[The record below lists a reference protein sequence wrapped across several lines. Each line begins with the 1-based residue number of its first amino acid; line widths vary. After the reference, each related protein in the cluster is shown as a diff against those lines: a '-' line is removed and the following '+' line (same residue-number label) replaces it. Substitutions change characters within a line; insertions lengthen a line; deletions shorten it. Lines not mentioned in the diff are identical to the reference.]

1 MGGSATRIE
10 DPVSA
15 RRVIARGSRIKQEGE
30 GNMSNRLFQGV
41 VHQMREAID
50 RTIGVIDE
58 SMSIIACSDLGRIGE
73 VAEAIT
79 TESFTAQEAFVRD
92 GYTYK
97 TFGSRPRSEHILF
110 VEGTDDQAAKFAS
123 LLAVS
128 LASIKQYYD
137 EKYDRGNFVKNVIL
151 DNILPGDIYL
161 KARELRFNNDVNRVV
176 LLIRISSRTDVSAY
190 DVVQNLFPD
199 KNKDF
204 VININETDI
213 ALVKEIRA
221 GIESK
226 DLEKLARSIVDT
238 LSSEFYTQATV
249 GIGTV
254 VEGIKDLARSFK
266 EAQVAL
272 EVGKVFDTEKV
283 IVNYDNLGI
292 ARLIYQLPTTL
303 CEMFLREVFK
313 KGSIDSLDQ
322 ETLFTIQRFFEN
334 NLNVSETSRKLFVH
348 RNTLVYRLEKIKR
361 LTGLDLREFD
371 DAIVFKVALMVK
383 KYLMANPV
391 KY

>member
-1 MGGSATRIE
+1 MSSRMFQ
-10 DPVSA
+10 S
-15 RRVIARGSRIKQEGE
+15 VI
-30 GNMSNRLFQGV
+30 M
-41 VHQMREAID
+41 QMKDASD

-58 SMSIIACSDLGRIGE
+58 TSAIIACSDLGRIGE
-73 VAEAIT
+73 ISNTIT
-79 TESFTAQEAFVRD
+79 AESFAATDTFVSGD
-92 GYTYK
+92 YTYK
-97 TFGSRPRSEHILF
+97 PFGSQPNSEYILF
-110 VEGTDDQAAKFAS
+110 VSGNDEQAEKYAA

-128 LASIKQYYD
+128 LSSIKQYYD
-137 EKYDRGNFVKNVIL
+137 EKYDRGNFVKNIIL

-161 KARELRFNNDVNRVV
+161 KARELHFNNDVSRVV
-176 LLIRISSRTDVSAY
+176 LLIRVSTRTDISTF
-190 DVVQNLFPD
+190 DVVQNLFPE
-199 KNKDF
+199 KAKDF

-213 ALVKEIRA
+213 ALVKEVRA
-221 GIESK
+221 GIDPK

-238 LSSEFYTQATV
+238 LGGEFFTQAV
-249 GIGTV
+249 LGIGTT
-254 VEGIKDLARSFK
+254 VEGIKDLASSFK

-272 EVGKVFDTEKV
+272 EVGKVFDNERP
-283 IVNYDNLGI
+283 IIRYDHLGV

-313 KGSIDSLDQ
+313 RGSIESLDQ
-322 ETLFTIQRFFEN
+322 ETLFTIQKFFEN

-383 KYLMANPV
+383 KYLSANPI